1 MQITRREWRENIE
14 GYIAISPWIIGY
26 VVFVAGPLLAS
37 LYLSLTKWSILRPPE
52 WIGFENYAELLTEDP
67 LFWQSLKVI
76 GLYTLFQVPL
86 SIIVGLS
93 MAILL
98 NQNILGLSLWRT
110 IYYFP
115 SVVAGVAVA
124 MLWIWVLHPEF
135 GILNIGL
142 SFLGIEGP
150 NWLFSQTWALPSL
163 VMISLWNVG
172 SGLIIYLSGL
182 QGVPTTL
189 YDAAS
194 IDGAGVWARLR
205 HVTLPMITPIIFY
218 QVVVGMIGALQVF
231 TEPFVMT
238 EGGPANATLFYVLYL
253 YRNAFEYFKMG
264 KASAMAWILA
274 LIIIAL
280 TVILFKSSNRWV
292 YYEFEESGDRS

>member
-93 MAILL
+93 LAILL

-163 VMISLWNVG
+163 VLISLWNVG

>member
-1 MQITRREWRENIE
+1 MQMTRREWRENIE

-37 LYLSLTKWSILRPPE
+37 LYLSLTEWSILRPPE

-98 NQNILGLSLWRT
+98 NQNILGLSVWRT

-115 SVVAGVAVA
+115 SVVTGVAVA

-163 VMISLWNVG
+163 VLISLWNVG

-194 IDGAGVWARLR
+194 IDGAGSWARLR